1 MLEDVDRKP
10 DPSFGASPFDYPGDA
25 HSPKKCTTF
34 VDEDISR
41 LVRQPPEPPQLI
53 SFKIVSAILRS
64 LPSYDDCPSREIDVI
79 PAQIA
84 SLASSQ
90 TMPIDHEANEPITV
104 TVAIM
109 L

>member
-1 MLEDVDRKP
+1 MAEIVLEDVDRKP

-34 VDEDISR
+34 IDEDISR

-53 SFKIVSAILRS
+53 SFDTFLMTI
-64 LPSYDDCPSREIDVI
+64 CPSREIDVI

-90 TMPIDHEANEPITV
+90 TMAMIIRP
-104 TVAIM
+104 M
-109 L
+109 S